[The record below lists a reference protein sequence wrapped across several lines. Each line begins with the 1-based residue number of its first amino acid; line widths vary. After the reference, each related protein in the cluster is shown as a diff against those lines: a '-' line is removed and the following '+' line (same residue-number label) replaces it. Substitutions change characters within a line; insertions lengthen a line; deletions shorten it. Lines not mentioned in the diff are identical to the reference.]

1 MEKPIELSSGL
12 GEIMAP
18 QTLVTA
24 LLVSLE
30 GEARIDPG
38 VLHGRSELESR
49 LRMVQKRELVGE
61 AQAYWVVWVAVEMDG
76 ANQPL
81 RYKGV
86 SVAQLWVNQQQGTGY
101 KSLAQQVNRM
111 SEAMRGAINVSQ
123 LSAQVKQSVRQQ
135 LMSVNRDVWDRSAD
149 SLKQALEGA

>member
-1 MEKPIELSSGL
+1 MERPIELSSGL

-24 LLVSLE
+24 LLVSPE

-38 VLHGRSELESR
+38 VLHGRSELENR
-49 LRMVQKRELVGE
+49 LRMVQKRELAGD

-111 SEAMRGAINVSQ
+111 SEAMQGAINVSQ

-135 LMSVNRDVWDRSAD
+135 LLSVNRDVWNRSTD
-149 SLKQALEGA
+149 SLKQALEAA